1 MRGMLEKILDHF
13 LSFDLFYLTFS
24 CSALFIVAI
33 FTMTRQVALH
43 TILLV
48 RQRFFINSSIAIA
61 AKFPVRKTS
70 CGKPH
75 SHVKLEESHVIDRW
89 FT

>member
-1 MRGMLEKILDHF
+1 MRGMLENILGHF

-24 CSALFIVAI
+24 CSALFTIVI
-33 FTMTRQVALH
+33 FTMTRNAALH

-61 AKFPVRKTS
+61 AKFPVRKTNVEN
-70 CGKPH
+70 H
-75 SHVKLEESHVIDRW
+75 IHM
-89 FT
+89 